1 MAAFDPDAYLAQK
14 ASAPVAFDP
23 DAYLALKTPATRSLV
38 SQIPTE
44 RGANLA
50 PTPQEPISLIDKIYG
65 AAEVLPAMAGGIVG
79 GVVTPIAQLGYEL
92 FGGQAFTPQGRAAAA
107 EFGKKVQSQFY
118 QPRTEK
124 GQEYTAAIS
133 NALAPIV
140 GVPIPTLNA
149 LGQSVGPAA
158 RAIRDVG
165 RSEANLINGAIA
177 VPLEA
182 RAARI
187 QEGRVAQSYANA
199 PIIDAAKAAE
209 RQGFAVNPAITN
221 PTMGNRA
228 KGMVVGPAFN
238 EAALPYNAAKV
249 TEVVRKDLGI
259 AANEKLDRLAVERA
273 LDQASAPYDP
283 IRAMSVVK
291 ASDQVLSSIQ
301 ALNKPATLGGKAK
314 SQAVVS
320 LIDEV
325 TQQLKEGRNGTQIL
339 DDIRQM
345 RRDAQNVYKAR
356 DSGGNPPPADVAQA
370 NARMGIANALEKL
383 IDENAPNPTVLKEFQ
398 QARVRMAQIYDHE
411 RAINYANET
420 VDPQVY
426 AKLLDEKKGGM
437 TGVGS
442 DIGKVAATFP
452 NLMSTQAPVAQIM
465 PKATR
470 SGVLSAVGALAG
482 GSVAGYPGAIGGAAL
497 GGATGIIG
505 NRLAARGMVNPAY
518 QASRAIP
525 TDYRLGPN
533 MLRPREV
540 TNAFEILGGSQ

>member
-14 ASAPVAFDP
+14 TLAPVAFDP
-23 DAYLALKTPATRSLV
+23 DAYLALKAPAARSLV

-44 RGANLA
+44 RGANLT
-50 PTPQEPISLIDKIYG
+50 PTPQAPVSLIDKIYG
-65 AAEVLPAMAGGIVG
+65 AAEVFPAMAGGMVG
-79 GVVTPIAQLGYEL
+79 GVVAPIAQLGYEL

-107 EFGKKVQSQFY
+107 EFGKKVQGQFY
-118 QPRTEK
+118 QPRTEQ

-149 LGQSVGPAA
+149 LGQSAGPAA

-165 RSEANLINGAIA
+165 RSEANLISGAIA

-209 RQGFAVNPAITN
+209 RQGFAVDPAITN

-228 KGMVVGPAFN
+228 KGMVVGKAFD
-238 EAALPYNAAKV
+238 EAANPYNAAQTTK
-249 TEVVRKDLGI
+249 VVRQDLGV
-259 AANEKLDRLAVERA
+259 APTEKLTLEVVERA
-273 LDQASAPYDP
+273 LDKASLPYDP
-283 IRAMSVVK
+283 IRAMPVVK

-314 SQAVVS
+314 YQAVVS

-370 NARMGIANALEKL
+370 DARMGIANALEKL
-383 IDENAPNPTVLKEFQ
+383 IDENAQNPTVLKEFQ
-398 QARVRMAQIYDHE
+398 QARIRMAQIYDHE
-411 RAINYANET
+411 RAINFANET

-426 AKLLDEKKGGM
+426 AKLLNEKKGKM
-437 TGVGS
+437 TGVGA
-442 DIGKVAATFP
+442 DIGTVAATFP

-482 GSVAGYPGAIGGAAL
+482 GSVAGYPGAIGGAAI
-497 GGATGIIG
+497 GGATGLIG

-518 QASRAIP
+518 QTSRAMP

-533 MLRPREV
+533 MLRPKEV
-540 TNAFEILGGSQ
+540 TNAFEIMDSSR

>member
-1 MAAFDPDAYLAQK
+1 MATNPFDQFDAPQANPFDQFDAAPSK
-14 ASAPVAFDP
+14 A
-23 DAYLALKTPATRSLV
+23 PAARSLV

-50 PTPQEPISLIDKIYG
+50 PTPQEPVSLIDKIYG
-65 AAEVLPAMAGGIVG
+65 AAEVLPAMAGGMVG

-124 GQEYTAAIS
+124 GQEYTAAIG
-133 NALAPIV
+133 NALAPLV

-149 LGQSVGPAA
+149 LSQSAGPAA

-165 RSEANLINGAIA
+165 RSEANLIGGAIA

-209 RQGFAVNPAITN
+209 RQGFAVDPAITN

-228 KGMVVGPAFN
+228 KGMVVGKSFD
-238 EAALPYNAAKV
+238 EAANPYNAAQTTK
-249 TEVVRKDLGI
+249 VVRQDLGVAPTENLNI
-259 AANEKLDRLAVERA
+259 AAIDRA
-273 LDQASAPYDP
+273 LDEASAPYAP
-283 IRAMSVVK
+283 IRAMPVVK

-370 NARMGIANALEKL
+370 DARMGIANALEKL

-411 RAINYANET
+411 RAINFANET

-437 TGVGS
+437 TGVGA

-452 NLMSTQAPVAQIM
+452 NLMSTQEPVAQIM

-470 SGVLSAVGALAG
+470 SGILSAAGALAG
-482 GSVAGYPGAIGGAAL
+482 GMVANYPGAIGGAAL

-505 NRLAARGMVNPAY
+505 NRLAAKGMVNPAY
-518 QASRAIP
+518 QTSRAMP

-533 MLRPREV
+533 MLRPREA
-540 TNAFEILGGSQ
+540 TNAFEIMDSPR

>member
-14 ASAPVAFDP
+14 AFAPVAFDP
-23 DAYLALKTPATRSLV
+23 DAYLASKAPAARSLV

-44 RGANLA
+44 RGANLT
-50 PTPQEPISLIDKIYG
+50 PTPQEPVSLIDKIYG
-65 AAEVLPAMAGGIVG
+65 AAEVLPAMAGGMVG

-124 GQEYTAAIS
+124 GQEYTAAIG

-165 RSEANLINGAIA
+165 RSEANLIGGAIA

-199 PIIDAAKAAE
+199 PIIDATKAAE

-259 AANEKLDRLAVERA
+259 AATEKLDSLAVERA

-314 SQAVVS
+314 SQTVVL

-437 TGVGS
+437 TGVGA
-442 DIGKVAATFP
+442 DIGKVAAKFP
-452 NLMSTQAPVAQIM
+452 DVMSTQAPTAQVM

-470 SGVLSAVGALAG
+470 SGVLGAAGALAG
-482 GSVAGYPGAIGGAAL
+482 GMVAGYPGAIGGAAL

-505 NRLAARGMVNPAY
+505 NRLAAKGMVNPAY
-518 QASRAIP
+518 QASRAMP

-533 MLRPREV
+533 MLRPREA
-540 TNAFEILGGSQ
+540 TNAFEIMDSSR